1 MKKQTR
7 IEQLPAALAAHR
19 LSRRSALKG
28 ASAVGVAAAT
38 GTSLAFAAPGIA
50 SAQEKTQIRLS
61 TWAAVEEAN
70 ELQIVIDAVNAEA
83 TDFEIVSEP
92 QPSDYYTKL
101 QTTIAGGTAP
111 DLFWLSQEFVAGYAS
126 LGAAM
131 DISDRLEADETPA
144 SDLADYF
151 EPILRTAQYEGSTYG
166 LPWISQPVML
176 YYNPA
181 LLEAAGIGEPDETWD
196 WEMFKQAAEAT
207 TDVEAGIYGTS
218 FNSWPPTA
226 MFIWQ
231 AGGEIISEDLS
242 SCPIDTPEAI
252 AGAEFYVDIIYNEQ
266 YAAPEAAI
274 TEQGFGE
281 MVKAGKV
288 AMFFGGAADD
298 LDYAAT
304 KDPANAVL
312 KMAVVPMGPQ
322 SRATFAYT
330 ASTVINSATE
340 NPDLA
345 YRALVALTEGI
356 HHWKIVAPRQS
367 LANEDTIVAS
377 VPDKAA
383 SAPVIVSA
391 LGDMRSFNLIP
402 QQAEWDQ
409 TFTDEYLVPI
419 FYKEATPEELAS
431 EVRPILEDLLP

>member
-1 MKKQTR
+1 MKKQSR

-28 ASAVGVAAAT
+28 AGAVAVAAAT
-38 GTSLAFAAPGIA
+38 GTSLAITAPVVGA
-50 SAQEKTQIRLS
+50 AQEKTQIRLT
-61 TWAAVEEAN
+61 TWAAVDEAN

-83 TDFEIVSEP
+83 TDFEIISEP

-131 DISDRLEADETPA
+131 DISDRLAADDTPA

-151 EPILRTAQYEGSTYG
+151 EPILQTAQYEGQTYG

-207 TDVEAGIYGTS
+207 TDAEAGVYGTS
-218 FNSWPPTA
+218 FNSWPPIH

-231 AGGEIISEDLS
+231 AGGETISEDLA
-242 SCPIDTPEAI
+242 SCPIDSPEAI
-252 AGAEFYVDIIYNEQ
+252 AGANFYVDIIYNEQ
-266 YAAPEAAI
+266 YAAPETAI

-288 AMFFGGAADD
+288 ALFFGGAADD
-298 LDYAAT
+298 LDFAHT

-312 KMAVVPMGPQ
+312 KMSVVPSGPQ
-322 SRATFAYT
+322 GRDTFAYV
-330 ASTVINSATE
+330 ASTVINNATE
-340 NPDLA
+340 NPDMA
-345 YRALVALTEGI
+345 YKALVALTEGI

-367 LANEDTIVAS
+367 LANEDTIAAS

-383 SAPVIVSA
+383 SAPVIISA
-391 LGDMRSFNLIP
+391 LDDMRSFNLIP
-402 QQAEWDQ
+402 QQAEWDT
-409 TFTDEYLVPI
+409 TFFDEYQTPI
-419 FYKEATPEELAS
+419 FFKEATPEELAP
-431 EVRPILEDLLP
+431 EIRPVLEELLP

>member
-144 SDLADYF
+144 SDLSDYF

>member
-1 MKKQTR
+1 MKKQSR
-7 IEQLPAALAAHR
+7 IEQIPAAIAAHR
-19 LSRRSALKG
+19 LSRRTALKG
-28 ASAVGVAAAT
+28 AGAVAAAAAA
-38 GTSLAFAAPGIA
+38 GTSLAFATSGVA
-50 SAQEKTQIRLS
+50 AQEKTQIRLG

-70 ELQIVIDAVNAEA
+70 ELQIVLDAVNAEA

-131 DISDRLEADETPA
+131 DISDRLEADEAPA
-144 SDLADYF
+144 ADLSDYF
-151 EPILRTAQYEGSTYG
+151 APILNTAQYDGKTYG

-181 LLEAAGIGEPDETWD
+181 LLEAAGAGEPDETWD
-196 WEMFKQAAEAT
+196 WDMFKQAAEAA
-207 TDVEAGIYGTS
+207 TDAAAGVYGTS

-231 AGGEIISEDLS
+231 AGGDIISEDLS

-252 AGAEFYVDIIYNEQ
+252 AGANFYTEVIYNEK
-266 YAAPEAAI
+266 YAAPETAI

-288 AMFFGGAADD
+288 AMFFGGAGDD
-298 LDYAAT
+298 LDYAST
-304 KDPANAVL
+304 KDPANAVM
-312 KMAVVPMGPQ
+312 KMSVVPMGPQ
-322 SRATFAYT
+322 TRTTFAWT
-330 ASTVINSATE
+330 ASTVINEATE
-340 NPDLA
+340 NADLA
-345 YRALVALTEGI
+345 YKALVALTEGI

-367 LANEDTIVAS
+367 LANEETIAAS
-377 VPDKAA
+377 VPDKAE
-383 SAPVIVSA
+383 SAAVIVSA
-391 LGDMRSFNLIP
+391 LDDMRSFNVIP

-409 TFTDEYLVPI
+409 TFSDEYLVPI
-419 FYKEATPEELAS
+419 YYDEATPEELAP
-431 EVRPILEDLLP
+431 EVRPILEELLP